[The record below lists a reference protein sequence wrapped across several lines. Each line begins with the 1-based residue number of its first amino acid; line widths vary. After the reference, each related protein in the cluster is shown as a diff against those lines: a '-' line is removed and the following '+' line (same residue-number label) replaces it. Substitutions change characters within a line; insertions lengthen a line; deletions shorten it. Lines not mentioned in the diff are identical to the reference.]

1 MRAFPLKPS
10 SACWFD
16 LFRLGSVV
24 DVPLSKLWLQTTGR
38 WSQHHWNGFLCRL
51 QGIPVRRPY
60 HHHVLTMAAMAHT
73 TQMCCVFRWCGQR
86 WWRNNLP
93 CLGRPPERFPIYGGT
108 PKFPVIIHLQ
118 MGFSIIIHPFGSTP
132 IYGTPHIFSKKHEQ
146 IQLISNEQVYNLYNW
161 LGTALRGTW
170 WF

>member
-1 MRAFPLKPS
+1 MVTAPLEWISMPITRNP
-10 SACWFD
+10 CWD
-16 LFRLGSVV
+16 
-24 DVPLSKLWLQTTGR
+24 D
-38 WSQHHWNGFLCRL
+38 
-51 QGIPVRRPY
+51 
-60 HHHVLTMAAMAHT
+60 HT
-73 TQMCCVFRWCGQR
+73 TTMFWPWQPWHRRRRCVVFSGGAANGDDATTYPAWGGHRRSVLNFVSFLYFVIWTI
-86 WWRNNLP
+86 W
-93 CLGRPPERFPIYGGT
+93 RFPIYGGT

-161 LGTALRGTW
+161 LGTALRGAW

>member
-1 MRAFPLKPS
+1 MCHCQNFDYRPLEDGHS
-10 SACWFD
+10 SIGMDFYAD
-16 LFRLGSVV
+16 YKESLL
-24 DVPLSKLWLQTTGR
+24 
-38 WSQHHWNGFLCRL
+38 
-51 QGIPVRRPY
+51 RRPY
-60 HHHVLTMAAMAHT
+60 HNHVLTMAAMAQT

-93 CLGRPPERFPIYGGT
+93 CLGRPPERFPVYGGT

-118 MGFSIIIHPFGSTP
+118 MGFSIIHPSGSTP
-132 IYGTPHIFSKKHEQ
+132 IYGPPHIFSKKHEQ